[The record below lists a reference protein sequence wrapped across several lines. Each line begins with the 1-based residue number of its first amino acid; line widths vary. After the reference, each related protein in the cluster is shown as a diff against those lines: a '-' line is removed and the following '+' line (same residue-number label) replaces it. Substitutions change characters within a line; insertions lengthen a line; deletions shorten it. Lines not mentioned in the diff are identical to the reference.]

1 MQAERQIIPK
11 SRRIIPKVTPILVAF
26 LHQALVH
33 HTDVAVELYNQCLWE
48 YYGAAQK
55 ELKELRQTMARS
67 TNEKLRMFREI
78 GQALLDAAV
87 DDTAVRAMS
96 FARIPEAVLRAAV
109 EDTAKLIRPRH
120 DDTINFFGVSA

>member
-1 MQAERQIIPK
+1 
-11 SRRIIPKVTPILVAF
+11 
-26 LHQALVH
+26 
-33 HTDVAVELYNQCLWE
+33 
-48 YYGAAQK
+48 
-55 ELKELRQTMARS
+55 MARS

-96 FARIPEAVLRAAV
+96 FARIPEAMLRAAV